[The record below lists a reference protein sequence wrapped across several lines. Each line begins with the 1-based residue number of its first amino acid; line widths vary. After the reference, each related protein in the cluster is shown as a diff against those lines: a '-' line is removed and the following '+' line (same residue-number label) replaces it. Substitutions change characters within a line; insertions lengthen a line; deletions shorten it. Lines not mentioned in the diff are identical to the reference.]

1 MYRAGA
7 GGAVGASGSN
17 RSGYA
22 TRWGATNRRG
32 AAQNFRS
39 LSVPPHPA
47 RIAAP
52 RSIKRPVSC
61 TETVQKLCRKN
72 GIEMAGP
79 AEATEKLSPLSSLLF
94 ALLKHFAQD
103 SYRLHGVDAVEVVAE
118 VGKQGVQEIDS
129 LLTIQRDCVQL
140 RDGGLHHPIQEG
152 RLVGL

>member
-1 MYRAGA
+1 M
-7 GGAVGASGSN
+7 GASGSN

-61 TETVQKLCRKN
+61 TETVQKLCRR
-72 GIEMAGP
+72 ED
-79 AEATEKLSPLSSLLF
+79 EKEG
-94 ALLKHFAQD
+94 LKHFAQD

-118 VGKQGVQEIDS
+118 VGKHGVQEIDS